1 MRYFIN
7 LHLKMLIGIG
17 IQWYF
22 NFLTTIFLIG
32 LTSSYM
38 YMYSIRFS
46 SVSKKLCKIILNKLV
61 WDKRHYSV
69 SFFWPFFSLWLLF
82 SLMHFQFCFKENIQ
96 DILITLSWK
105 YFLTLIFHLTL
116 TTLFFFF
123 FVVHAIAKTVH
134 TISSTKFQRYILMNN
149 VTGSLIILL
158 WPYLQFLPQ
167 YLLFCDYKPN

>member
-17 IQWYF
+17 IQWYS

-69 SFFWPFFSLWLLF
+69 SFFWPFLSLWLPF

-105 YFLTLIFHLTL
+105 YLPFDLDHT
-116 TTLFFFF
+116 FFF
-123 FVVHAIAKTVH
+123 
-134 TISSTKFQRYILMNN
+134 
-149 VTGSLIILL
+149 
-158 WPYLQFLPQ
+158 
-167 YLLFCDYKPN
+167 LFCSSCNCKNSSYYFFN

>member
-17 IQWYF
+17 IQWYS

-38 YMYSIRFS
+38 YIYSIRFS
-46 SVSKKLCKIILNKLV
+46 SVSKKLCKIILIKLV
-61 WDKRHYSV
+61 WDKRHYSDHFLMKIF
-69 SFFWPFFSLWLLF
+69 SDLAWSSIWPWP
-82 SLMHFQFCFKENIQ
+82 H
-96 DILITLSWK
+96 
-105 YFLTLIFHLTL
+105 
-116 TTLFFFF
+116 LFFFF

-149 VTGSLIILL
+149 VTGSLIFYFGLTYNF
-158 WPYLQFLPQ
+158 YLSIYHFVIISPIKKNYWYLFIFLS
-167 YLLFCDYKPN
+167 KS

>member
-17 IQWYF
+17 IQWYS

-46 SVSKKLCKIILNKLV
+46 SVSKKLCKINKLV

-69 SFFWPFFSLWLLF
+69 SFFWPFLSLWLLF
-82 SLMHFQFCFKENIQ
+82 SLMHFSFVLKKTFKIFWSHSHENIFWPWSS
-96 DILITLSWK
+96 IWPWP
-105 YFLTLIFHLTL
+105 H
-116 TTLFFFF
+116 FFF
-123 FVVHAIAKTVH
+123 
-134 TISSTKFQRYILMNN
+134 
-149 VTGSLIILL
+149 
-158 WPYLQFLPQ
+158 
-167 YLLFCDYKPN
+167 LFCSSCNCKNSSYYFFN

>member
-1 MRYFIN
+1 MAWIFFLCISMYLTWENSLHHVNLKSLCFSHLVFCSNKNLRYFIN

-17 IQWYF
+17 IQWYS

-69 SFFWPFFSLWLLF
+69 SFFWPFLSLWLLF
-82 SLMHFQFCFKENIQ
+82 SLIAF
-96 DILITLSWK
+96 SV
-105 YFLTLIFHLTL
+105 
-116 TTLFFFF
+116 LF
-123 FVVHAIAKTVH
+123 
-134 TISSTKFQRYILMNN
+134 
-149 VTGSLIILL
+149 
-158 WPYLQFLPQ
+158 
-167 YLLFCDYKPN
+167 